1 MTFREWIDWILGRKP
16 PPPPPPPAGADLLT
30 MHNDERRR
38 RGIVALAHDARL
50 MAAAA
55 GHVAQ
60 MAISGTLSHDGLA
73 DRVAASGYR
82 AVRVGEN
89 VACGRGM
96 DASACWALW
105 VASPQ
110 HLRNA
115 IDPSFR
121 DMDFA
126 SSVSARDGQTYWCVV
141 YGTTV

>member
-16 PPPPPPPAGADLLT
+16 PPPPPPAVSDLLT

-38 RGIVALAHDARL
+38 RGIMALSPDARL
-50 MAAAA
+50 LAAAA
-55 GHVAQ
+55 NHVVQ

-73 DRVAASGYR
+73 DRVAASGYPP

-121 DMDFA
+121 DVGFGSA
-126 SSVSARDGQTYWCVV
+126 VSARDGQTYWCAV
-141 YGTTV
+141 YGATQ